1 METLL
6 SIDTEQWRE
15 EMISVGEYLDGFGD
29 RLPDGL
35 RQEHQ
40 RIMDAMKQAKAINPR

>member
-6 SIDTEQWRE
+6 SINAEQWQE
-15 EMISVGEYLDGFGD
+15 EMKSVGEYLEGFGD

-40 RIMDAMKQAKAINPR
+40 RIMDAMKQARAT